1 MPNLDTLSS
10 TNAASGHDGKLAV
23 KSGQYIVQN
32 KIDNLSA
39 TQAVTYYTDT
49 GNFSIAQQS
58 GSSASPVSFPSIF
71 IGNNN
76 GHATSG
82 SNLPMLTNNILR
94 IPTTWTWSKTNAPSA
109 SFVAAYELWFTQIY
123 NANSITEPDYL
134 LAIWLF
140 SPAGHQ
146 PSGIHSGSVIIN
158 GVNWGIWIDDFAITY
173 MANSP
178 VQNVNFDLLPF
189 INNAKVWEMIYNSDY
204 LHDILAGFRIWS
216 NGAGLSSSGFS
227 AVVN

>member
-1 MPNLDTLSS
+1 
-10 TNAASGHDGKLAV
+10 
-23 KSGQYIVQN
+23 
-32 KIDNLSA
+32 
-39 TQAVTYYTDT
+39 
-49 GNFSIAQQS
+49 
-58 GSSASPVSFPSIF
+58 
-71 IGNNN
+71 
-76 GHATSG
+76 
-82 SNLPMLTNNILR
+82 MLTNNISR

-146 PSGIHSGSVIIN
+146 PSGINSGSVVIN
-158 GVNWGIWIDDFAITY
+158 GVPWSIWIDDFAITY

-178 VQNVNFDLLPF
+178 LQNVNFDLLPF

-204 LHDILAGFRIWS
+204 LHDILAGFKIWS

-227 AVVN
+227 AIVN